1 MDIPTELSAA
11 DIAKLRLIHAA
22 IRLFAAKGIEGVS
35 LRLVNR
41 EAGTKNNSAL
51 HYHFGNKLGLITA
64 TISYIQDWFEIHRE
78 TQLAALEAKAKS
90 TNIKVADVMDVLI
103 DPYVTLLESESWGQD
118 ALCALAR
125 FEFDGDEA
133 IHQVL
138 NDSAGKIAR
147 RLRKLLST
155 VCPDLS
161 RKEVNQRLHMSLFN
175 VLQGFANYKNQHQ
188 SYMGNLNDSY
198 AKTGESFKRFCT
210 AGIQAENKV
219 PTQ

>member
-1 MDIPTELSAA
+1 MDIPTALSAA

-64 TISYIQDWFEIHRE
+64 TINYIQEWFETHRE
-78 TQLAALEAKAKS
+78 LQLAELEAKAKS
-90 TNIKVADVMDVLI
+90 SNIKVADVMDVLI

-138 NDSAGKIAR
+138 NESAGKIAR
-147 RLRKLLST
+147 RLQKLLSAA
-155 VCPDLS
+155 CPDLS

-188 SYMGNLNDSY
+188 SYVGNLNDSY
-198 AKTGESFKRFCT
+198 AKIGENFKQFCT
-210 AGIQAENKV
+210 AGIETSQL
-219 PTQ
+219 